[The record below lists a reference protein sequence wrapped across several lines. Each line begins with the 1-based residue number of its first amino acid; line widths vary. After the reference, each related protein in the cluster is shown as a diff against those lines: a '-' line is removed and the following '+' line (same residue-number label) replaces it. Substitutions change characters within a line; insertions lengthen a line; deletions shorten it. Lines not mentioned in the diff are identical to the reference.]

1 MTETPPLIGV
11 TACVRTLDD
20 AEHHVARI
28 QYLAVVPQAVGGIPV
43 IVPALSD
50 EATAPVRM
58 TDVLDRLDGLL
69 ITGSPSN
76 VEPAR
81 YGGPPSKP
89 GTLHDP
95 KRDAAVLPLIAAA
108 LGRRMP
114 ILALCRG
121 IQELN
126 VVLGGTLHQNI
137 QELPGKM
144 DHRADKDLPVK
155 ARYGLAHD
163 VTLTPGG
170 ALSDFAGG
178 TALTVNS
185 LHAQGID
192 RLADGLAVEATA
204 PDGVIEAVRL
214 DDPGAFVIAIQWH
227 PEWGVAETPFAQNLF
242 AAFGAAARAYRD
254 GGREDGREDGRD
266 SGKTDARPAPRA
278 VGRG

>member
-20 AEHHVARI
+20 VEHHVARI

-50 EATAPVRM
+50 EATSPVRM

-76 VEPAR
+76 VKPER
-81 YGGPPSKP
+81 YGGPPSKR
-89 GTLHDP
+89 GTLHDA
-95 KRDAAVLPLIAAA
+95 KRDEAVLPLIAAA
-108 LGRRMP
+108 LERRIPM
-114 ILALCRG
+114 LALCRG

-137 QELPGKM
+137 QDLPGKM
-144 DHRADKDLPVK
+144 DHRADTALPIK
-155 ARYGLAHD
+155 QRYGLAHE
-163 VTLTPGG
+163 VTLAPGG
-170 ALSDFAGG
+170 MLADLAGG
-178 TALTVNS
+178 TTLTVNS
-185 LHAQGID
+185 LHAQGIN

-214 DDPGAFVIAIQWH
+214 DDPNCFVLAIQWH

-254 GGREDGREDGRD
+254 DGQKE
-266 SGKTDARPAPRA
+266 GKADARPASRA
-278 VGRG
+278 IGRG